1 MSHFETC
8 TLSHKAIGH
17 FALVILHS
25 PTVSVSSRPESI
37 LKPGNFTPKWSKNW
51 TGLFL
56 NSCGSFLAFL
66 AFSQQLIYSLLK
78 IANEYINCYE
88 NCRNQRKEPT
98 LFRNRLISL
107 SSLTKQCAYSPCV
120 FMLLHFCH
128 FDILIYS
135 LATRTLVDL
144 PVHAAQPLCQL
155 NKVFIMM
162 APPVLGRTC

>member
-1 MSHFETC
+1 M
-8 TLSHKAIGH
+8 L
-17 FALVILHS
+17 
-25 PTVSVSSRPESI
+25 SVSSRPESI

-78 IANEYINCYE
+78 ITNEYINCYE

-120 FMLLHFCH
+120 FYISV
-128 FDILIYS
+128 ILYFWYIHYSS
-135 LATRTLVDL
+135 LARRTLVDL
-144 PVHAAQPLCQL
+144 PVSVEQNIHNDGAAGIRSNLL
-155 NKVFIMM
+155 TN
-162 APPVLGRTC
+162 